1 MNDFNHIRTY
11 KDKEEIGV
19 MEAQRQLEDTVL
31 IVVDGGSSPSS
42 LPTDYFW
49 IWLEA

>member
-1 MNDFNHIRTY
+1 
-11 KDKEEIGV
+11 
-19 MEAQRQLEDTVL
+19 MEARRQLEDTVL

-42 LPTDYFW
+42 PPIDYFW